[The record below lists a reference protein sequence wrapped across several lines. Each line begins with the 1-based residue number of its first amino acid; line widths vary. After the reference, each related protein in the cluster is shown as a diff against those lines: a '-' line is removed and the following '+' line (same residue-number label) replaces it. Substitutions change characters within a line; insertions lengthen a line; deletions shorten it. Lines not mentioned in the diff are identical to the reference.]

1 MFRDTVARFVQSFD
15 PLEAERRTVKESD
28 DGESSTRNLVTLQ
41 RSFPVFCSKIRA
53 VSWYILL
60 NWRLIKHSWAKYRTE
75 PYSGH
80 FKLSNKI
87 KTYFCQKNDLH
98 YRAHTC
104 KYIGISQTASQNR
117 TKDTKIIQKNI
128 HIKSEIAVWRKLF
141 ICSWWVLIPLQNT
154 YRLEDESLSRGIL
167 GNYVFFGA
175 CSEKLCLFELKNT

>member
-1 MFRDTVARFVQSFD
+1 MESLPQETLSHSNAVFLYSARKYE
-15 PLEAERRTVKESD
+15 LYR
-28 DGESSTRNLVTLQ
+28 GI
-41 RSFPVFCSKIRA
+41 FCWIEG
-53 VSWYILL
+53 LL
-60 NWRLIKHSWAKYRTE
+60 NIAEPNIELNLTQDTSSYQIKLKHIFVK
-75 PYSGH
+75 
-80 FKLSNKI
+80 
-87 KTYFCQKNDLH
+87 KNDLH

-154 YRLEDESLSRGIL
+154 YRLEDESLSMGIL